1 MPRQKFPATAV
12 AATLALLTTGEH
24 AIAQGASEMEVRLE
38 AGAAR
43 TSAAGQVL
51 PMGSMAALTPGLRF
65 ANRRFAV
72 DTRGSAWLNGQTWQ
86 LGDVAVATE
95 TRSATWRGIRA
106 EFLANASRLVVTP
119 GAVSNQVDA
128 GGRLHL
134 IRENAGAWVGTGVI
148 RPLRIATVANTAVS
162 SGGVWA
168 KFGPT
173 TWRATVTN
181 VFFTRYA
188 TNDTA
193 ASSVAACPTAS
204 QVTAQDVGPG
214 SLTIPSTASAPSCRR
229 ESRLTDIEG
238 GVRYERPL
246 FELSL
251 RGGQRFGKRID
262 VTPSSRVWGSA
273 QAAVWVSSQLA
284 VVSAG
289 GREPAQPTRGLPARA
304 FASLGMM
311 LAYWPIPRGT
321 VLVESP
327 INLVRAFEHRP
338 AGEAL
343 QRLTA
348 RIGGVE
354 RVEVM
359 GDFTD
364 WAPVPLVRRG
374 RDSWELLASM
384 GPGVHQINM
393 RIDGGKWFAPP
404 GVPSIKDDFSG
415 EVGVLVIKQ

>member
-38 AGAAR
+38 AGATR
-43 TSAAGQVL
+43 RSAADQVL
-51 PMGSMAALTPGLRF
+51 PMGGVAALTPGLRY
-65 ANRRFAV
+65 ANRVFSL
-72 DTRGSAWLNGQTWQ
+72 DTKGSAWLHGQTWQ
-86 LGDVAVATE
+86 LGDLAIATE
-95 TRSATWRGIRA
+95 TRTASWRGLRA
-106 EFLANASRLVVTP
+106 EFAVNASRVVATP
-119 GAVSNQVDA
+119 GAISNQVDA

-148 RPLRIATVANTAVS
+148 KPLRIATVANTSVK

-181 VFFTRYA
+181 TFFTRYA
-188 TNDTA
+188 TNDTVA
-193 ASSVAACPTAS
+193 QAVAACPTS
-204 QVTAQDVGPG
+204 QSVSAAEIGPG
-214 SLTIPSTASAPSCRR
+214 SLSIPTTAGASCRR
-229 ESRLTDIEG
+229 ESRLTDVEG
-238 GVRYERPL
+238 GVRYERSL

-251 RGGQRFGKRID
+251 RGGQRFGKRLD
-262 VTPSSRVWGSA
+262 VMPSSRIWGSA
-273 QAAVWVSSQLA
+273 QGAFWVSRQLA

-327 INLVRAFEHRP
+327 INLVRLFELRP
-338 AGEAL
+338 AGESL

-354 RVEVM
+354 RVEIM

-364 WAPVPLVRRG
+364 WAPVQLVRRG
-374 RDSWELLASM
+374 RDSWELLAPMS
-384 GPGVHQINM
+384 PGVHQINM

-404 GVPSIKDDFSG
+404 GLPSMKDDFSG